1 MRPRIMLVHAFLPSM
16 PPIDAVFRA
25 SWPEAETLNV
35 LDEALYADVGA
46 DGLISDALKKRM
58 TSLLR
63 HCEGSG
69 ADGIVFT
76 GATFGPAVEFARE
89 RVNIPVLKSD
99 EAMTQDVATA
109 GGRILVACTAARSI
123 PLIRGAIA
131 DASRIAGREASVS
144 DLWVT
149 GAKEAIMRGDAVTH
163 DRLIA
168 EQIEARAA
176 EADVIVIGQ
185 ASMIPG
191 SRLLRAETLRRCI
204 NCAETAVSRMRRLV
218 ADRPPRAPAGAPV

>member
-1 MRPRIMLVHAFLPSM
+1 VRPRIMLVHAFLPSM

-35 LDEALYADVGA
+35 LDEALYADVAA
-46 DGLISDALKKRM
+46 DGTISDALKQRM
-58 TSLLR
+58 TTLLR

-99 EAMTQDVATA
+99 EAMTQDAAAA
-109 GGRILVACTAARSI
+109 GGHILVACTAARSI
-123 PLIRGAIA
+123 PLIRIAIEEA
-131 DASRIAGREASVS
+131 AKAAGGSASVAE
-144 DLWVT
+144 LWVT
-149 GAKEAIMRGDAVTH
+149 GAKDAITRGDVETH

-185 ASMIPG
+185 ASMIPA
-191 SRLLRAETLRRCI
+191 SRLVRAATLQRCI

-218 ADRPPRAPAGAPV
+218 ADRNARAPAGAAI